1 MHEEESHSNGVMVG
15 EAPLANGF
23 RMQLLD
29 SLRRN
34 NHLQDDTARLTR
46 EVEENDVVDVALPS
60 SSENITT
67 EAIVSS
73 SCFFLEASLSCD
85 DTVKAFEDEE
95 SLTDIQSSTADNDR
109 ETVASDVVDTVS
121 TDEGLAGEQSVD
133 SCRSSC
139 DPIFTDLEES
149 PSSPRRQIPAMNDAR
164 DIAEIVNE
172 MALEDDPR
180 EGLKSTT
187 DLASTSS
194 PDISSNLE
202 TSGIQSNLSS
212 FEDTSLQSSACS
224 ENGTVMPTTS
234 DEDSEPCFQAT
245 SHG

>member
-34 NHLQDDTARLTR
+34 NHLQDDTARFTR

-121 TDEGLAGEQSVD
+121 TDEGLAEEQSVD

-139 DPIFTDLEES
+139 DPIFTDLGENL
-149 PSSPRRQIPAMNDAR
+149 PPPNPAMNDAR
-164 DIAEIVNE
+164 DIGEIVNE
-172 MALEDDPR
+172 VESEDDAR

-234 DEDSEPCFQAT
+234 DEDSEPCIQST